1 MNLKIKK
8 LDTKKQEVIDNL
20 IGGLLFVLLMSMLS
34 ATVLVTSLAPSSNDI
49 TQTPLF
55 VIINGIEY

>member
-20 IGGLLFVLLMSMLS
+20 IGGLLFILLMSMLS
-34 ATVLVTSLAPSSNDI
+34 VTVLVTSLASSNNA
-49 TQTPLF
+49 PLF

>member
-1 MNLKIKK
+1 MKLKIKK

-20 IGGLLFVLLMSMLS
+20 IGGLLFILLMSILS
-34 ATVLVTSLAPSSNDI
+34 ATVLVTSLMPSSNDI

>member
-1 MNLKIKK
+1 MKLKIKK
-8 LDTKKQEVIDNL
+8 LDTKKQEIIDNL
-20 IGGLLFVLLMSMLS
+20 IGGLLFILLMSMLS
-34 ATVLVTSLAPSSNDI
+34 ATVLVTSLASSSNDI

>member
-1 MNLKIKK
+1 MKLKIKK
-8 LDTKKQEVIDNL
+8 LDTKKQAVIDNL
-20 IGGLLFVLLMSMLS
+20 IGGLLFILLMSILS
-34 ATVLVTSLAPSSNDI
+34 VTVLATSLASSSNDI

>member
-1 MNLKIKK
+1 MKLKIKK

-20 IGGLLFVLLMSMLS
+20 IRGLLFILLMSMLS
-34 ATVLVTSLAPSSNDI
+34 ATVLATSLASSSH
-49 TQTPLF
+49 TPLF